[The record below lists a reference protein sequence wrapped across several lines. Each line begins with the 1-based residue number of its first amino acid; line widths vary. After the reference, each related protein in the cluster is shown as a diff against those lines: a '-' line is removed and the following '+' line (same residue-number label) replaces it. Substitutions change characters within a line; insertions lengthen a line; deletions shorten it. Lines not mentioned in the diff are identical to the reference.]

1 MALNLFEN
9 VIDNEVI
16 DNLDKD
22 TLEQLLKILEKI

>member
-16 DNLDKD
+16 DNLDKE
-22 TLEQLLKILEKI
+22 TLDHLLKILEKI